1 MTDTRTAATIAAE
14 MTAAVRRLAELSRDE
29 SEMPSMVAVLEALGA
44 DGGPLAALG
53 DLFSQG
59 AEWLQDFEEEAA
71 DTAAD
76 RMDDTAGHTEGLR
89 YNIDIVLRLIRPL
102 AG

>member
-1 MTDTRTAATIAAE
+1 MTDTRTAAAVAAE

-29 SEMPSMVAVLEALGA
+29 SEMASMVTVLEILGA
-44 DGGPLAALG
+44 DDGPLAALG

-59 AEWLQDFEEEAA
+59 AEWLQEFEEEAA

-76 RMDDTAGHTEGLR
+76 RIDDAAGRTEALR
-89 YNIDIVLRLIRPL
+89 YDLDIVLRLIRPL